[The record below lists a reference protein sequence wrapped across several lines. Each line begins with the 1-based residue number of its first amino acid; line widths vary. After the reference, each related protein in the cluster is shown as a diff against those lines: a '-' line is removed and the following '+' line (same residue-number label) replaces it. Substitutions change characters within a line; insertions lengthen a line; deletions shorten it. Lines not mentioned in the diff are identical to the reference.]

1 MRLFYDHRMVLNS
14 MTGGV
19 LRKEKKGR
27 LETQRQ
33 SGIGHVKT
41 EAGIRIMSPQTRS
54 HEKLEEA
61 KKDPPLERRDWK
73 DWGPANT
80 WISDF

>member
-1 MRLFYDHRMVLNS
+1 MRLSHVTRVVLNS

-19 LRKEKKGR
+19 LIKEKKGR

-41 EAGIRIMSPQTRS
+41 EAVVRVMSPQTRS

-61 KKDPPLERRDWK
+61 KEDSPLE
-73 DWGPANT
+73 P
-80 WISDF
+80 